1 MNQNNINNLREK
13 DSLDLG
19 FVIVLKQSFVFN
31 SAINCEPPNLDV
43 EGASHMVYTCPESYR
58 FGAECMLSCKAGYPL
73 GGVDKISCLNIDES
87 TTPPILDWRWPKDAL
102 GPYCKGML

>member
-1 MNQNNINNLREK
+1 MKCFKTNFYI
-13 DSLDLG
+13 
-19 FVIVLKQSFVFN
+19 F

-58 FGAECMLSCKAGYPL
+58 FGADCMLSCKAGYPL
-73 GGVDKISCLNIDES
+73 VGVNKTSCLNIDES
-87 TTPPILDWRWPKDAL
+87 TTPPVLDWRWPEDTL